1 MKDALLVSLDAWQ
14 KYWGNGFYEYLLL
27 IAVVY
32 FLIFG
37 RKKERVKLFLIYV
50 IVFLG
55 IFFLDYTKMCRR
67 TGILESIVAGS
78 GGTSDWICRNLPDPK
93 SREKASCTVGFASSC
108 DSITGA
114 LWKRAGQR
122 RILSE
127 GP

>member
-1 MKDALLVSLDAWQ
+1 MKRALLASLDAWQ

-55 IFFLDYTKMCRR
+55 IFFSEEKKNDPEFYPA
-67 TGILESIVAGS
+67 IL
-78 GGTSDWICRNLPDPK
+78 
-93 SREKASCTVGFASSC
+93 
-108 DSITGA
+108 
-114 LWKRAGQR
+114 
-122 RILSE
+122 
-127 GP
+127 

>member
-55 IFFLDYTKMCRR
+55 IFLDVY
-67 TGILESIVAGS
+67 
-78 GGTSDWICRNLPDPK
+78 
-93 SREKASCTVGFASSC
+93 
-108 DSITGA
+108 
-114 LWKRAGQR
+114 KRQ
-122 RILSE
+122 I
-127 GP
+127 